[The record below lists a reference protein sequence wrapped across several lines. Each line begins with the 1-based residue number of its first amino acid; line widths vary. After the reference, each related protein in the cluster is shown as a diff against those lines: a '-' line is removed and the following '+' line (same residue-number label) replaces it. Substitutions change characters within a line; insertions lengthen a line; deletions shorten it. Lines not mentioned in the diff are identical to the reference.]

1 MEVGVY
7 DSLNQIQIVMV
18 GQIQMSMYSYML
30 GLGYIDDLE
39 DGYTNDVVED
49 YTAELIDMRFVFFS
63 EDFDQCSDEINVVGL
78 IFVSIPSFT
87 PNYTVEY

>member
-1 MEVGVY
+1 
-7 DSLNQIQIVMV
+7 
-18 GQIQMSMYSYML
+18 MSMYSYMQ
-30 GLGYIDDLE
+30 GLGYIVDLE

-49 YTAELIDMRFVFFS
+49 YTAELIDMRFLFFS